1 MPCPNDRRKR
11 SLIVNF
17 RVTPEEREL
26 IEARIKLTG
35 LSKSDYYI
43 KTFLGQEINIA
54 VGKYQSDRLSLEF
67 KRLREAVEKIDL
79 AETDENYDLLLECK
93 SLLTELKPCVEEKK
107 TNELKKED
115 FEGK

>member
-1 MPCPNDRRKR
+1 MPCPNNRRKR

-17 RVTPEEREL
+17 RVTPDEREQ
-26 IEARIKLTG
+26 IEARIKITG
-35 LSKSDYYI
+35 LSKSDYFI
-43 KTFLGQEINIA
+43 KTVLAQDINIT

-79 AETDENYDLLLECK
+79 SETNENYDLLLECK

-115 FEGK
+115 FEEK

>member
-11 SLIVNF
+11 SVIVNF
-17 RVTPEEREL
+17 RVSPEEREQ
-26 IEARIKLTG
+26 IEARIKVIG
-35 LSKSDYYI
+35 LSKSEYFI
-43 KTFLGQEINIA
+43 KTFLAQEINII

-93 SLLTELKPCVEEKK
+93 SLLTELKPFVEEKK

-115 FEGK
+115 FEEK

>member
-35 LSKSDYYI
+35 LSKSEYFI
-43 KTFLGQEINIA
+43 KTFLCQEINIT
-54 VGKYQSDRLSLEF
+54 VGKYQSDRFSLEF
-67 KRLREAVEKIDL
+67 KRLREAIEKIDL
-79 AETDENYDLLLECK
+79 TKIDENQDLLMECNA
-93 SLLTELKPCVEEKK
+93 LLTELKPLVEGKK
-107 TNELKKED
+107 QDELKKED
-115 FEGK
+115 FEEN

>member
-1 MPCPNDRRKR
+1 MSCANDRRKR

-35 LSKSDYYI
+35 LSKSDYFI
-43 KTFLGQEINIA
+43 KTVLAQDINIT

-67 KRLREAVEKIDL
+67 KRLREAISDL
-79 AETDENYDLLLECK
+79 EINNLDDELYQLLLE
-93 SLLTELKPCVEEKK
+93 SRALLLELKPLVEKK
-107 TNELKKED
+107 EKLNKED
-115 FEGK
+115 FEEK